1 MKPIPR
7 ILLCLSAALLLL
19 AGACHPTARRSTAAL
34 LDDVESYINDRPD
47 SALAV
52 LRGLDSTAVRG
63 RVLRARYSLLHTM
76 ALDKCYED
84 ITVPGLL
91 DDATSWFS
99 RHGSPDGRMKA
110 YYYQGRIQQDKGN
123 LNAAA
128 IAFSQAEGFAE
139 KASDAHA
146 KGLLYLAFGSVYN
159 AVYNYQQELIQKQK
173 GVSIL
178 QEANDPLFD
187 AACGELA
194 LVYHSLQ
201 EWDLADSLYRKAIEH
216 ADNSHA
222 KALYMSNYAK
232 MKVLQPEKDPTGAI
246 ELLDLKKTETSSPL
260 TLPEASVYAY
270 ASDLLGDTRTADA
283 YLQQIEHL
291 PKTQQVT
298 VQAMLSRIAL
308 HRNDY
313 EKAYD
318 YLHGAD
324 LYQMEKIKTTLE
336 DSVSRALQDH
346 YEEQTVLEQKQ
357 KTVILLVAI
366 GILLMSIIIVLLAII
381 RKNAMERERDRLY
394 EVRASL
400 IRDMQDLESRFDT
413 LSSEFSKTSS
423 ELQQEKEYTH
433 RLEIVKEEFKKE
445 RLARFR
451 QMGRLGSTVWQRENK
466 RIDESLAW
474 KELKSQIDYIHQI
487 ERGGAELVRRLDS
500 ALDGAVSRM
509 RQDLQLRGKPKEV
522 LFLCCCILDMDP
534 IVISDIF
541 ELSVD
546 NVYKKKSR
554 YRAKVEALGKM
565 EYIWL
570 LGK

>member
-1 MKPIPR
+1 
-7 ILLCLSAALLLL
+7 
-19 AGACHPTARRSTAAL
+19 
-34 LDDVESYINDRPD
+34 
-47 SALAV
+47 
-52 LRGLDSTAVRG
+52 
-63 RVLRARYSLLHTM
+63 
-76 ALDKCYED
+76 
-84 ITVPGLL
+84 
-91 DDATSWFS
+91 
-99 RHGSPDGRMKA
+99 
-110 YYYQGRIQQDKGN
+110 
-123 LNAAA
+123 
-128 IAFSQAEGFAE
+128 
-139 KASDAHA
+139 
-146 KGLLYLAFGSVYN
+146 
-159 AVYNYQQELIQKQK
+159 
-173 GVSIL
+173 
-178 QEANDPLFD
+178 
-187 AACGELA
+187 
-194 LVYHSLQ
+194 
-201 EWDLADSLYRKAIEH
+201 
-216 ADNSHA
+216 
-222 KALYMSNYAK
+222 MSNYAK

-260 TLPEASVYAY
+260 TLQEASVYAY

-318 YLHGAD
+318 YLHEAD

-394 EVRASL
+394 EVRTSL